1 MPAPRTSILFT
12 GYAPVHFVCFQ
23 PLYERLLRSSEY
35 DVFLSGGL
43 RSEGEDGVRHDAH
56 AMYEQFGVPAHRV
69 LPVEEI
75 QTRDFDVL
83 FAANTKL
90 IEPRSVGTRVQIFHG
105 VSFRNKSVRD
115 ENMGCDH
122 YFVIG
127 PYQHRK
133 FVEGGLLAPDDP
145 RAVKVGF
152 MKTDPLR
159 AERHD
164 RQELLRRVGLD
175 GSRPILLY
183 APTGQRHNS
192 LETMGEAVIRHLA
205 VTGRYDILIKLHD
218 HPKDTGVDWPTRLSP
233 FEDEHTRVT
242 RERDIVPLMLLAD
255 LLISDASSVTS
266 EFALLDR
273 PMVFLDV
280 PLLLEKAAKSGALD
294 TETWGR
300 RAGVVVK
307 SPEKIAATVER
318 ALADPTALSDVRRA
332 MADDLFYNPGRAT
345 DVAMAWIESRAPRN
359 GLAPLAGPAH
369 ERGRSDR

>member
-1 MPAPRTSILFT
+1 MPAAKTSVLFT

-23 PLYERLLRSSEY
+23 PLYERLLRSSEF
-35 DVFLSGGL
+35 DVFVSGGL
-43 RSEGEDGVRHDAH
+43 RSDGDDGVRHDAR
-56 AMYEQFGVPAHRV
+56 ALYEQFGLPPERV
-69 LPVEEI
+69 LTVEEI
-75 QTRDFDVL
+75 ETRDFDVL

-90 IEPRSVGTRVQIFHG
+90 IEPRSAGTRVQIFHG

-127 PYQHRK
+127 PYMHRK
-133 FVEGGLLAPDDP
+133 FVEGGLLAPDDA
-145 RAVKVGF
+145 RAVRVGF

-164 RQELLRRVGLD
+164 RGKLLRRAGLD

-205 VTGRYDILIKLHD
+205 VTGRYDILVKLHD
-218 HPKDTGVDWPTRLSP
+218 HPKDTAIDWPARLAP

-242 RERDIVPLMLLAD
+242 RERDIVPLMLVAD

-280 PLLLEKAAKSGALD
+280 PLLLEKATRSGALD
-294 TETWGR
+294 IETWGR
-300 RAGVVVK
+300 RAGVVVR
-307 SPEKIAATVER
+307 SPEKIVATVEK
-318 ALADPTALSDVRRA
+318 ALADPAALSDVRRA

-345 DVAMAWIESRAPRN
+345 DVAMDWLQSRAPI
-359 GLAPLAGPAH
+359 AG
-369 ERGRSDR
+369 RMR

>member
-1 MPAPRTSILFT
+1 MPARKTSVLFT
-12 GYAPVHFVCFQ
+12 GYAPVHFICFR
-23 PLYERLLRSSEY
+23 PLYERLARSCEF

-43 RSEGEDGVRHDAH
+43 RSAGEDGVRHDAR
-56 AMYEQFGVPAHRV
+56 AMYDQFGVPAHHV
-69 LPVEEI
+69 LSVEEI

-90 IEPRSVGTRVQIFHG
+90 IEPRSAGTRVQIFHG

-133 FVEGGLLAPDDP
+133 FVEGGLLAANDP

-152 MKTDPLR
+152 MKTDPRR
-159 AERHD
+159 AEHHD
-164 RQELLRRVGLD
+164 RRALLRRQGLD

-192 LETMGEAVIRHLA
+192 LEAMGEAVIRHLA
-205 VTGRYDILIKLHD
+205 VTGRYDILVKLHD
-218 HPKDTGVDWPTRLSP
+218 HPKDTAIDWPTRLAP
-233 FEDEHTRVT
+233 FEDAHTRVT
-242 RERDIVPLMLLAD
+242 RERDVVPLMLLSD

-280 PLLLEKAAKSGALD
+280 PVLLQKATKSGALD

-307 SPEKIAATVER
+307 SPEQIVATVER
-318 ALADPTALSDVRRA
+318 ALADPSAMSDVRRA

-345 DVAMAWIESRAPRN
+345 DVAMDWLQSRVPRN
-359 GLAPLAGPAH
+359 GQALMA
-369 ERGRSDR
+369 

>member
-1 MPAPRTSILFT
+1 MPVPKTSVLFT

-23 PLYERLLRSSEY
+23 PLYEKLVRSSEFE
-35 DVFLSGGL
+35 VFVSGGL
-43 RSEGEDGVRHDAH
+43 RSETEGGRRHDAL
-56 AMYEQFGVPAHRV
+56 AMYGQFGLPADRV
-69 LPVEEI
+69 LTVEQI
-75 QTRDFDVL
+75 QERDFDVL

-90 IEPRSVGTRVQIFHG
+90 IEPRSAGTRVQIFHG

-127 PYQHRK
+127 PYMHRK
-133 FVEGGLLAPDDP
+133 FVEGGLLAPDDA

-152 MKTDPLR
+152 MKTDALR
-159 AERHD
+159 GQQHD
-164 RQELLRRVGLD
+164 RRELLRRVGLD
-175 GSRPILLY
+175 GLRPILLY
-183 APTGQRHNS
+183 APTGQRYNS
-192 LETMGEAVIRHLA
+192 LETMGEAVIHHLA
-205 VTGRYDILIKLHD
+205 ATRRYDLLIKLHD
-218 HPKDTGVDWPTRLSP
+218 HPRDAAVDWPARLAP
-233 FEDEHTRVT
+233 FEDEHTKVT
-242 RERDIVPLMLLAD
+242 RERDVVPLMLLAD

-280 PLLLEKAAKSGALD
+280 PQLLEKATKSGALD

-307 SPEKIAATVER
+307 SPEHVVNTVDK
-318 ALADPTALSDVRRA
+318 ALADPRALSDVRRA

-345 DVAMAWIESRAPRN
+345 DVAMDWLQSRARRD
-359 GLAPLAGPAH
+359 GVAPLAG
-369 ERGRSDR
+369 

>member
-1 MPAPRTSILFT
+1 MPARKTSVLFT
-12 GYAPVHFVCFQ
+12 GYAPVHFICFQ
-23 PLYERLLRSSEY
+23 PLYERLVKSTGF

-43 RSEGEDGVRHDAH
+43 RSVGEDGMMRHDAR
-56 AMYEQFGVPAHRV
+56 AMYEQFDLPAERI
-69 LPVEEI
+69 LTVEEI

-90 IEPRSVGTRVQIFHG
+90 IEPRSAGTRVQIFHG

-133 FVEGGLLAPDDP
+133 FVEGGLLAPDDA

-164 RQELLRRVGLD
+164 RRELLRRHGLD

-183 APTGQRHNS
+183 APTGQRRNS

-205 VTGRYDILIKLHD
+205 VTGRYDLLIKLHD
-218 HPKDTGVDWPTRLSP
+218 HPKDTEMDWPARLAP

-280 PLLLEKAAKSGALD
+280 PQLLEKATKSGALD

-300 RAGVVVK
+300 RAGAVVK
-307 SPEKIAATVER
+307 SPEKVVATVEK
-318 ALADPTALSDVRRA
+318 ALADPGAMSDVRRA

-345 DVAMAWIESRAPRN
+345 DAAMDWLMSRAPRG
-359 GLAPLAGPAH
+359 GLAPLA
-369 ERGRSDR
+369 